1 MPDDDPPHR
10 SADAPVAL
18 DVPPRRSAL
27 VLALSVAVLGLLAV
41 AVSDQRVLV
50 GETGLVEAVNAVPTG
65 VGWPF
70 RVVMQLGTLWV
81 ALVAVA
87 AVAWRTWRSQGPW
100 PTAALALSVAVA
112 YRLDNIIKAVIER
125 PRPSAVVD
133 GLDVR
138 EHIGGPAFP
147 SGHTTMACAVAAALH
162 PVLPTRWRVVVWSL
176 AAIVALTRM
185 HVGVHW
191 PLDLLGGAALGTAI
205 AAAAWLCVG
214 PALGRPARK

>member
-1 MPDDDPPHR
+1 MTDDAAPHR
-10 SADAPVAL
+10 TAHSRQAL
-18 DVPPRRSAL
+18 DAPPRRSAV
-27 VLALSVAVLGLLAV
+27 VLALATAVLGLRAV
-41 AVSDQRVLV
+41 GVSDQRVLV
-50 GETGLVEAVNAVPTG
+50 GETGLVEAVNAVPTW

-70 RVVMQLGTLWV
+70 RVVMQLGTLWA

-87 AVAWRTWRSQGPW
+87 ALAWRTWRSHGPA
-100 PTAALALSVAVA
+100 PTIALALSVAVA
-112 YRLDNIIKAVIER
+112 YRLDNVIKAVIER
-125 PRPSAVVD
+125 PRPSAVVV

-176 AAIVALTRM
+176 AAVVAVTRL

-191 PLDLLGGAALGTAI
+191 PLDLLGGVALGTAI
-205 AAAAWLCVG
+205 AAASWLLVTATG
-214 PALGRPARK
+214 AARAHQ